1 MAYEAVVRRYLRELE
16 REYNSAVRG
25 GQHTGELSYRAP
37 MHEFFKALARE
48 LNPAGS
54 FDIVLEPKRQL
65 RVGRPDWRVHDSV
78 SLGIYG
84 YIEAKPLTVDPLDLG
99 PHRSQ
104 IGKYLSLGHKLVITD
119 GIDFVFAFPGR
130 EAVTVPLVDKAL
142 LSRRN
147 LAGPGAESS
156 VQALHGAVFSRP
168 APQQVDEEKLV
179 GPVAIRTRN
188 LADEILTYAGLSYDE
203 AIDAEERENNPA
215 PVRHEGANI
224 LPR

>member
-54 FDIVLEPKRQL
+54 FDIILEPKRQL
-65 RVGRPDWRVHDSV
+65 RVGRSDWRVHDSV

-104 IGKYLSLGHKLVITD
+104 IDKYLSLGHKLVITD

-130 EAVTVPLVDKAL
+130 EAVTVP
-142 LSRRN
+142 RPCC
-147 LAGPGAESS
+147 PGATGRPWRRILSS
-156 VQALHGAVFSRP
+156 GSTWSSFFPVPPHSRW
-168 APQQVDEEKLV
+168 
-179 GPVAIRTRN
+179 TRKSWS
-188 LADEILTYAGLSYDE
+188 GW
-203 AIDAEERENNPA
+203 
-215 PVRHEGANI
+215 
-224 LPR
+224 

>member
-54 FDIVLEPKRQL
+54 FDIILEPKRQL
-65 RVGRPDWRVHDSV
+65 RVGRSDWRVHDSV

-104 IGKYLSLGHKLVITD
+104 IDKYLSLGHKLVITD

-130 EAVTVPLVDKAL
+130 EAVTVQGPAVPAQ
-142 LSRRN
+142 
-147 LAGPGAESS
+147 LAGLGAESS
-156 VQALHGAVFSRP
+156 VQALHGAVFFPSRP
-168 APQQVDEEKLV
+168 TAGGRGKAGRAGSHTHPQP
-179 GPVAIRTRN
+179 GR
-188 LADEILTYAGLSYDE
+188 
-203 AIDAEERENNPA
+203 
-215 PVRHEGANI
+215 
-224 LPR
+224 

>member
-1 MAYEAVVRRYLRELE
+1 MAYEAVVKRYLRELE
-16 REYNSAVRG
+16 GEYNSAVRG

-54 FDIVLEPKRQL
+54 FDIILEPKRQL

-147 LAGPGAESS
+147 W
-156 VQALHGAVFSRP
+156 QALAPNPQFRLYMEQFFPVPPHSRW
-168 APQQVDEEKLV
+168 
-179 GPVAIRTRN
+179 TRKSWS
-188 LADEILTYAGLSYDE
+188 GW
-203 AIDAEERENNPA
+203 
-215 PVRHEGANI
+215 
-224 LPR
+224 